1 MKQFSFLLLAAF
13 LFLAC
18 KNKNKFS
25 HTEKNADGSTTTT
38 SVDVASLTSNADEMT
53 KKIEALK
60 KLTPLTL
67 DQLKTLL
74 PEELNGIKR
83 TNFKANS
90 AMWFSIAEGEYK
102 KDDKSELK
110 LVIYDCAGEAGS
122 GMFAMTYWTQMN
134 VQSENTDGY
143 VKSVDFNG
151 GKAVESFK
159 KGNNESSLTYVG
171 DDRLLIII
179 TGRGMDMN
187 SVKQV
192 AQNLSLKTIWPAKN
206 SQ

>member
-1 MKQFSFLLLAAF
+1 MKQFSFLLLAVF
-13 LFLAC
+13 LFLGC
-18 KNKNKFS
+18 KNKSKFS

-83 TNFKANS
+83 TNFSANN
-90 AMWFSIAEGEYK
+90 AMGFSIAEGEYK
-102 KDDKSELK
+102 KDDNSELK

-134 VQSENTDGY
+134 VQSENADGY

-192 AQNLSLKTIWPAKN
+192 AQNLSLKTI
-206 SQ
+206 

>member
-1 MKQFSFLLLAAF
+1 MKQFSFLLLAVF
-13 LFLAC
+13 LFLGC
-18 KNKNKFS
+18 KNKSKFS

-67 DQLKTLL
+67 DQLKSLL

-83 TNFKANS
+83 TNFSANS
-90 AMWFSIAEGEYK
+90 AMGFSIAEGEYK
-102 KDDKSELK
+102 KDDNSELK

-134 VQSENTDGY
+134 VQSENADGY

-192 AQNLSLKTIWPAKN
+192 AQNLSLKTI
-206 SQ
+206 